1 MKTRSLVR
9 RTTLAV
15 LAIELVC
22 ALCFAGTAIWHEREV
37 QFHSLDVS
45 LRGRSDSL
53 IGAVQDAED
62 PEDRVKVDPEE
73 FSPSPSDVYAVYSS
87 DDHLVGASDGAPT
100 AVVAPGA
107 DGIRTVAAGR
117 HHYRV
122 LQRHALRIIDRGEDG
137 SGGLRRPITVI
148 YAMRTD
154 HVWHEVMEA
163 ARFDVLLSLGLLC
176 VTAIVLIF
184 LLQRLLRPLNSLAA
198 AASSIRAASLEF
210 VPPPSALGVL
220 ELRPLA
226 EALSQAMERLRHAF
240 ELQRRF
246 INDAAHELK
255 TAVAVVRSTVQVLSM
270 RPRSPEEYREGLE
283 QILAD
288 NSRVEDLVSSMLT
301 LASFEERSPGF
312 TGSIDLAE
320 QVDSALSSL
329 STYAELRGVVLKSD
343 LARGIGVRLA
353 PDAMRILA
361 SNLIMNAA
369 QHSPSGSEVLV
380 SARLNQSVE
389 RPAMFEVKDFGSG
402 ISAESLPHVF
412 ERFFRED
419 ISRSRETGGAGLG
432 LAICK
437 SIVENA
443 DGKIEIQ
450 SAKNA
455 GTTITVSLP
464 LA

>member
-1 MKTRSLVR
+1 
-9 RTTLAV
+9 
-15 LAIELVC
+15 
-22 ALCFAGTAIWHEREV
+22 
-37 QFHSLDVS
+37 
-45 LRGRSDSL
+45 
-53 IGAVQDAED
+53 
-62 PEDRVKVDPEE
+62 
-73 FSPSPSDVYAVYSS
+73 
-87 DDHLVGASDGAPT
+87 
-100 AVVAPGA
+100 
-107 DGIRTVAAGR
+107 
-117 HHYRV
+117 
-122 LQRHALRIIDRGEDG
+122 
-137 SGGLRRPITVI
+137 
-148 YAMRTD
+148 
-154 HVWHEVMEA
+154 
-163 ARFDVLLSLGLLC
+163 
-176 VTAIVLIF
+176 
-184 LLQRLLRPLNSLAA
+184 
-198 AASSIRAASLEF
+198 
-210 VPPPSALGVL
+210 
-220 ELRPLA
+220 
-226 EALSQAMERLRHAF
+226 
-240 ELQRRF
+240 
-246 INDAAHELK
+246 
-255 TAVAVVRSTVQVLSM
+255 
-270 RPRSPEEYREGLE
+270 
-283 QILAD
+283 
-288 NSRVEDLVSSMLT
+288 MLT